1 MAGIGFRLQAL
12 ATEGSYTKATMAYA
26 SSSIISAGPWIAGV
40 AALAVLRGVTATFLR
55 AADHDLLFAT
65 LVVVFA
71 ASLLLSGGPQMLITR
86 YLADRLYVEDTG
98 AIAPTALGSLMLLL
112 PLALIAL
119 PFVLWAPFDIRYRLL
134 TATLFLALT
143 MNWLLM
149 VFVSASRD
157 HWRVVMV
164 LCSGYA
170 LSVALA
176 VGLGYPFGLLGTL
189 GGFTL
194 GQVTELALLMF
205 AICLEFPSR
214 NGISFDYLSYLG
226 PYWILGVIGL
236 CYMAGIWA
244 DNVIFWFA
252 PGNVAVQHF
261 YHLFPPNDTVK
272 FVVTLLTIPSS
283 AFFLV
288 HLETRFYSHYRDFFQ
303 FIHRKQPLGKIN
315 EAQEGMIAAVNAGLI
330 ALVKLQ
336 GLVSLFMCVVAPQVA
351 GYLGLPSQWVS
362 LLRVESIA
370 AGAQFFTL
378 VMLLLLLYLDRRR
391 DALLVAAT
399 FLLGNF
405 GLTLLTVRLGQQF
418 YGWGYLVAAVV
429 SALLGWILL
438 RDRLKH
444 IEFNTFMSQP
454 L

>member
-1 MAGIGFRLQAL
+1 
-12 ATEGSYTKATMAYA
+12 
-26 SSSIISAGPWIAGV
+26 
-40 AALAVLRGVTATFLR
+40 
-55 AADHDLLFAT
+55 
-65 LVVVFA
+65 
-71 ASLLLSGGPQMLITR
+71 
-86 YLADRLYVEDTG
+86 
-98 AIAPTALGSLMLLL
+98 
-112 PLALIAL
+112 
-119 PFVLWAPFDIRYRLL
+119 
-134 TATLFLALT
+134 
-143 MNWLLM
+143 
-149 VFVSASRD
+149 
-157 HWRVVMV
+157 
-164 LCSGYA
+164 
-170 LSVALA
+170 
-176 VGLGYPFGLLGTL
+176 
-189 GGFTL
+189 
-194 GQVTELALLMF
+194 
-205 AICLEFPSR
+205 
-214 NGISFDYLSYLG
+214 
-226 PYWILGVIGL
+226 
-236 CYMAGIWA
+236 
-244 DNVIFWFA
+244 
-252 PGNVAVQHF
+252 
-261 YHLFPPNDTVK
+261 
-272 FVVTLLTIPSS
+272 
-283 AFFLV
+283 
-288 HLETRFYSHYRDFFQ
+288 
-303 FIHRKQPLGKIN
+303 

>member
-1 MAGIGFRLQAL
+1 MAGIGFRLRAL
-12 ATEGSYTKATMAYA
+12 ATEGSYAKATAAYA
-26 SSSIISAGPWIAGV
+26 SSAIISAGPWIAGV
-40 AALAVLRGVTATFLR
+40 AALAALRGVSASFLR
-55 AADHDLLFAT
+55 PADHDLLFAT
-65 LVVVFA
+65 LVVIFA
-71 ASLLLSGGPQMLITR
+71 ASLLLSGGPQMIITR

-98 AIAPTALGSLMLLL
+98 AIAPTALGSLALLL
-112 PLALIAL
+112 PLSLIAL
-119 PFVLWAPFDIRYRLL
+119 PFVLWAPFDLRYRLL
-134 TATLFLALT
+134 VATMFLALT

-157 HWRVVMV
+157 HWRVVTV

-170 LSVALA
+170 ISIALA

-194 GQVTELALLMF
+194 GQATEMALLMF
-205 AICLEFPSR
+205 AVCLEFPSR
-214 NGISFDYLSYLG
+214 ASISFDYLSYLG
-226 PYWILGVIGL
+226 PYWLLGLIGL

-244 DNVIFWFA
+244 DNVVFWFA

-261 YHLFPPNDTVK
+261 YHLFPPNDTAK
-272 FVVTLLTIPSS
+272 FFVTLLTIPSS

-288 HLETRFYSHYRDFFQ
+288 HLETRFYGHYRDFFR
-303 FIHRKQPLGKIN
+303 FIERKQPLGRITQ
-315 EAQEGMIAAVNAGLI
+315 AREGMIAAVNSGVI

-336 GLVSLFMCVVAPQVA
+336 GLVSLFMCIVASQVTA
-351 GYLGLPSQWVS
+351 YLGLTQQWAT
-362 LLRVESIA
+362 LLRVESFG

-378 VMLLLLLYLDRRR
+378 VMLLLLLYLDQRR

-399 FLLGNF
+399 FLIGNA
-405 GLTLLTVRLGQQF
+405 GLALLTVYMGQQF
-418 YGWGYLVAAVV
+418 YGGGYLVAAVV

-438 RDRLKH
+438 RNRLKR
-444 IEFNTFMSQP
+444 IEFDTFMSQP